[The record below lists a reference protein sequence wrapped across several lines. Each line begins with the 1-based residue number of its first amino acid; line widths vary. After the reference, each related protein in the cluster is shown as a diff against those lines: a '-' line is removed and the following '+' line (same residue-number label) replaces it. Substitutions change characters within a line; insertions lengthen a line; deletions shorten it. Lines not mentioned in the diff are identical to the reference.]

1 MNRISRYISKRNFL
15 VSLSIFGTAVVLAAC
30 SGEGQ
35 AKSPAAEPQHQE
47 MKAAQQYTCPMHADV
62 IEDEPGD
69 CPICG
74 MDLVPLNS
82 AEAAATEHDHSEHQP
97 QQAQASAQ
105 QNEGAQLWTCGM
117 HPNVIRDEP
126 GNCPICGM
134 NLTPLKG
141 STQATASSADGKK
154 GKGEILYWRAPM
166 DPSYIS
172 DKPGKSP
179 MGMDLVPVYEGEANF
194 ASTITVDPTVVQN
207 MGVRTAPA
215 DRRNLVREIR
225 ALGRVTYDET
235 KLAHIHTKFNGYIE
249 ETYVAATG
257 QRVRK
262 GEHLVAIY
270 SPELVSTQEEYLQAY
285 RGYQNARASGNEY
298 KITQTE
304 DLLSSAKRRL
314 EFWDISEDQI
324 SRLEESGAVSKTM
337 VLRSPFNGVVI
348 HKNAVDGMRVQPGM
362 KLYEIADLSTV
373 WVEADI
379 YEYEL
384 PWVQEGQQVEMN
396 LSYMPGKILEG
407 YVDYIYPY
415 LDDKTRTVKVRVVF
429 ANGDQELKPGMYSN
443 VRIESEIGTEVPSIP
458 EESVIW
464 SGERTL
470 IFIALGEGRFVPR
483 DVKLGA
489 LSGDGYYEVLS
500 GVQPGETVV
509 TSGQFLLDSESKLKE
524 ALQKMLARRQEKSG
538 TASGS
543 SDMPVEQ
550 QRTDSGTIQR
560 ETMTAQDDMENM
572 EHDQ

>member
-1 MNRISRYISKRNFL
+1 MRFSNYSHTIKLLLGVIIIAGGLVLLGCSDDSSRTLTREAQAQ
-15 VSLSIFGTAVVLAAC
+15 VE
-30 SGEGQ
+30 EGNQ
-35 AKSPAAEPQHQE
+35 L
-47 MKAAQQYTCPMHADV
+47 YTCSMHPEV
-62 IEDEPGD
+62 IRDEPGD

-74 MDLVPLNS
+74 MDLVSLKNQ
-82 AEAAATEHDHSEHQP
+82 EAAATEHDHPEHQ
-97 QQAQASAQ
+97 QEGQRAAAQET
-105 QNEGAQLWTCGM
+105 EGDQLWTCGM

-134 NLTPLKG
+134 KLTPLKG
-141 STQATASSADGKK
+141 STQAASSSADGEK

-179 MGMDLVPVYEGEANF
+179 MGMDLVPVYEGEDNF
-194 ASTITVDPTVVQN
+194 GSTITVDPTVVQN
-207 MGVRTAPA
+207 MGVRTASIEQ
-215 DRRNLVREIR
+215 RNLVREIR
-225 ALGRVTYDET
+225 APGRVAYDET
-235 KLAHIHTKFNGYIE
+235 KLAHIHTKFDGYIE
-249 ETYVAATG
+249 EAYVAATG
-257 QRVRK
+257 QRVKK
-262 GEHLVAIY
+262 GEPLVAIY

-285 RGYQNARASGNEY
+285 RGYQNVQASGNEY
-298 KITQTE
+298 KVTQAR
-304 DLLSSAKRRL
+304 DLLASAERRL

-324 SRLEESGAVSKTM
+324 TRLKESGTVTKTM

-348 HKNAVDGMRVQPGM
+348 EKKAVDGMRMQPGM

-384 PWVQEGQQVEMN
+384 PWVKEGQPVEMN
-396 LSYMPGKILEG
+396 LSYMPGKTLEG

-415 LDDKTRTVKVRVVF
+415 LDDKTRTIKVRSVF
-429 ANGDQELKPGMYSN
+429 ANENYALKPGMYSN
-443 VRIESEIGTEVPSIP
+443 VRIMSEIGKEVLSIP

-470 IFIALGEGRFVPR
+470 IFVSLGDGRFAPR

-500 GVQPGETVV
+500 GTQPGETVV

-524 ALQKMLARRQEKSG
+524 ALQKMLAKQQSKSE
-538 TASGS
+538 TASAAS
-543 SDMPVEQ
+543 EISVEHQ
-550 QRTDSGTIQR
+550 QADTGAAQQ
-560 ETMTAQDDMENM
+560 ETTTAQDGMENM
-572 EHDQ
+572 EHDH